1 MPTSKPP
8 YREGFRQ
15 EAVDLLLSS
24 GRPLTR
30 VAEELGVSDNSL
42 RIWRNL
48 ALSQGRAA
56 PTATTKSSRRRSGAP
71 VADPAREIR
80 RLQQENDYLRRQR
93 DILKKA
99 LSILGEG
106 PQTGMH

>member
-1 MPTSKPP
+1 MPISKPP

-56 PTATTKSSRRRSGAP
+56 QTATAKSSRRSGAP

-93 DILKKA
+93 DILKRA